1 MLLEVQNVSKVFQ
14 SSSVKIEAIRHLSLS
29 VAEKE
34 FLCIVGPVG
43 CGKTTLINM
52 IAGFEKPTEGKILF
66 QGEEV
71 EGPGPE
77 RTVVFQDGTL
87 FPWMTVIQNI
97 EFGLKA
103 QHIPKSEVKKI
114 TRRCLSLVGLDEF
127 GHMRP
132 HELSGGMRRKAELAR
147 ALALNPGVLLMD
159 EPLSSIDACTK
170 QWLQAELLDIWKKE
184 RKTVIYVTHDID
196 EALFFADRIVVF
208 TARPA
213 RVKVEFPIRMPKPRD
228 LLSDEI
234 LGIKKQLMSHLIC
247 MARRELYDPPLRWQS
262 AESTVRGNDS

>member
-1 MLLEVQNVSKVFQ
+1 MLLEVRNVSKIFH
-14 SSSVKIEAIRHLSLS
+14 SSNGSIEAIRNLNLF
-29 VAEKE
+29 VADKE

-66 QGEEV
+66 RGEEIK
-71 EGPGPE
+71 GPGPE
-77 RTVVFQDGTL
+77 RIVVFQDDAL

-103 QHIPKSEVKKI
+103 QKLPKNEIEKI
-114 TRRCLSLVGLDEF
+114 TRRYLSLVGLEEF

-170 QWLQAELLDIWKKE
+170 QWLQAELLNIWKKE
-184 RKTVIYVTHDID
+184 KKTVIYVTHDID
-196 EALFFADRIVVF
+196 EALFLADRIIVF

-213 RVKVEFPIRMPKPRD
+213 RVKAEFQIRMSKPRD
-228 LLSDEI
+228 LLSEEI
-234 LGIKKQLMSHLIC
+234 LEVKRKLTSQLVCMSRISPSISRPQVL
-247 MARRELYDPPLRWQS
+247 
-262 AESTVRGNDS
+262 AEKHSDDS